1 VTVPAN
7 VPALEQ
13 LPPAAFTHCS
23 LFPTF
28 SQTNG
33 VATVPDND
41 PIFLQLPPT
50 EAEGLCANV
59 EVEIAKTRRI
69 ARQIALV
76 DTLGLCF
83 LSM

>member
-1 VTVPAN
+1 
-7 VPALEQ
+7 LEQ
-13 LPPAAFTHCS
+13 IPPGASTHFN
-23 LFPTF
+23 LVPTF
-28 SQTNG
+28 WHTNG
-33 VATVPDND
+33 VAIVPDND
-41 PIFLQLPPT
+41 PIFVQLPPS